1 MPFLLV
7 HITGLHS
14 PSIHPNNNASSK
26 RYETRHLEARATRK
40 SSSSAD
46 HSRFRHS
53 HQQTAPTQYLVHQ
66 HRRHAHLTVDKQ
78 NWLSCSLV
86 DTRRWTTVE
95 STRLGTGAGLWR
107 RRGALGCLGCSLP
120 LFACHG
126 DACSYECG
134 LDMPECYPS

>member
-78 NWLSCSLV
+78 NWLSYSLV
-86 DTRRWTTVE
+86 DTRRRTAVE
-95 STRLGTGAGLWR
+95 SAVARNRSWRMMWTRGVGLFRLLSAPILMSR
-107 RRGALGCLGCSLP
+107 RCMLVRVWP
-120 LFACHG
+120 
-126 DACSYECG
+126 
-134 LDMPECYPS
+134 

>member
-7 HITGLHS
+7 HNTGLHS

-78 NWLSCSLV
+78 NWLSYSLV
-86 DTRRWTTVE
+86 DTRRRTAVE
-95 STRLGTGAGLWR
+95 SAMARNRSWRMMWTRGVGLLRLLSAPILMSR
-107 RRGALGCLGCSLP
+107 RCTLVRVWP
-120 LFACHG
+120 
-126 DACSYECG
+126 
-134 LDMPECYPS
+134 